1 MLMSK
6 KTRLFTLVLVTLVVL
21 VSWEPVFAGQKKR
34 EKKAASWPAVDLT
47 PYSILYVEDVQVTD
61 PKAGKRKNVAML
73 KSAPERIEGYL
84 VATVEEG
91 LFEEVRQSPMEPVS
105 GAVALKV
112 ELTQYKPGSAFGR
125 AMLAGVG
132 SAHLDFKATLI
143 DAATGER
150 LTSFSG
156 EKTWAW
162 GGAYGMSRG
171 IEELEQ
177 NLAVELALYLKRCKG
192 ADTPAAGGQVSQVDR

>member
-1 MLMSK
+1 MPK
-6 KTRLFTLVLVTLVVL
+6 KTRVSTLVLSMLVIL
-21 VSWEPVFAGQKKR
+21 GSWDPAFAGQKKR

-47 PYSILYVEDVQVTD
+47 PYSILYVEDIRVTD
-61 PKAGKRKNVAML
+61 PKANKRKKAAQV
-73 KSAPERIEGYL
+73 KTAPARIESYL
-84 VATVEEG
+84 VSTVEEG
-91 LFEEVRQSPMEPVS
+91 LFEEIRQAPMEPVS
-105 GAVALKV
+105 GAVALRV

-132 SAHLDFKATLI
+132 SAHLDFKATLV
-143 DAATGER
+143 DAATGEK
-150 LTSFSG
+150 LTSFTG
-156 EKTWAW
+156 DKTWAW

-192 ADTPAAGGQVSQVDR
+192 GDSAAAVAHVSQVDQ